1 MKEAIIIGAGILGAS
16 TAYHLS
22 KKGVSVTIVDRQEP
36 GQATKAGAGI
46 VCPWLT
52 NRSNQAWYELVLQGA
67 KFYPQLIRD
76 LEEEG
81 ETNTGYRQVGA
92 INIFDT
98 EEKLDKKM
106 KLAWKRK
113 EEAPEMGMVSKL
125 SPEQTKEQFPVLD
138 ESYRALHISGGAR
151 VNGEAI
157 NQALLRAAMRNGA
170 SYVQADAKPHINN
183 GRVVGVKTRDDV
195 HYAEQ
200 VVVTNGAWSNEL
212 FKTLGLRS
220 NVTFEKAQ
228 IVHLKLSEEETCDWP
243 VLLPPFGHY
252 QLGFPGGRVVIGATK
267 EKGTG
272 YDTRVTMSAVHEL
285 LNKALTVSPGLSNAT
300 YVGTK
305 VGFRPFTKG
314 SLPAIG
320 HVPGFDNVW
329 LANGLGASGLTSGP
343 FVGAELAKAILKE
356 STHIQLEKYSL
367 DRVFH

>member
-22 KKGVSVTIVDRQEP
+22 KKGVKVKIVDRQDA

-52 NRSNQAWYELVLQGA
+52 NRSNRSWYDLVLKGA
-67 KFYPQLIRD
+67 KFYPELIRD
-76 LEEEG
+76 LKEEG
-81 ETNTGYRQVGA
+81 ETETGYRQVGA

-106 KLAWKRK
+106 ELARKRK
-113 EEAPEMGMVSKL
+113 EEAPEMGTLSKL
-125 SPEQTKEQFPVLD
+125 SPKETKEQFPVLD
-138 ESYRALHISGGAR
+138 ETYRALYISGGAR

-157 NQALLRAAMRNGA
+157 NQALLRAAMRYGA
-170 SYVQADAKPHINN
+170 CFVKGEALAHTNE
-183 GRVVGVKTRDDV
+183 GRVVGVTIRGEI

-200 VVVTNGAWSNEL
+200 IVVTNGAWSNEL

-228 IVHLKLSEEETCDWP
+228 IVHLKLSDANTNDWP

-252 QLGFPGGRVVIGATK
+252 QLGFPDGRVVIGATK
-267 EKGTG
+267 EKGTEF
-272 YDTRVTMSAVHEL
+272 DTRVTMSAVHEL
-285 LNKALTVSPGLSNAT
+285 LEKALTVSPGLSRAS
-300 YVGTK
+300 YVGTR

-320 HVPGFDNVW
+320 QVPGHDNVW

-356 STHIQLEKYSL
+356 RTQIQLEKYSL